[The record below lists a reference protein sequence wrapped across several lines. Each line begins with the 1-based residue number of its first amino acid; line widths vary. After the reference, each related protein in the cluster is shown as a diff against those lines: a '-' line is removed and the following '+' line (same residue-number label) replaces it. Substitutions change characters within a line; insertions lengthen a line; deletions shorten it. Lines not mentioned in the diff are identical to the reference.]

1 MSTDN
6 QEDNKEE
13 FCGACL
19 TVPIALAAGGGG
31 IAGSSTLVDRKKH
44 KNIKNVM
51 FVVGITVAV
60 LSISYSL
67 YVLCKRSASSGM
79 EVCGA

>member
-1 MSTDN
+1 MSN
-6 QEDNKEE
+6 EQQEKKEE

-31 IAGSSTLVDRKKH
+31 LAGSSALVDKKKH
-44 KNIKNVM
+44 KTIKTVIL
-51 FVVGITVAV
+51 VVGITIAV

-67 YVLCKRSASSGM
+67 YVLCKRSSSSGL
-79 EVCGA
+79 EVCNK